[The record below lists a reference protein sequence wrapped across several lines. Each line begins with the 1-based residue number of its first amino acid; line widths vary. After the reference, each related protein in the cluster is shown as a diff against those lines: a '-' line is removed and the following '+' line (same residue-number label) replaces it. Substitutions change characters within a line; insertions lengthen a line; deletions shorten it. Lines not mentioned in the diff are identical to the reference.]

1 MVDLSNSECS
11 INIIH
16 ALDVDGTLGIT
27 EIDHGGEEL
36 RQYQHLHP
44 SAPSDT
50 AEWVEMV
57 VLPYLVV
64 TITELSHVTWH
75 SLVNYH
81 DKHYVTTYR
90 T

>member
-1 MVDLSNSECS
+1 MVDLSDSECS

-16 ALDVDGTLGIT
+16 ALNVDETLGIT
-27 EIDHGGEEL
+27 QIDHGGEEL
-36 RQYQHLHP
+36 RQYQYLHP
-44 SAPSDT
+44 FAPSDT

-64 TITELSHVTWH
+64 AITGLSYVTWQ